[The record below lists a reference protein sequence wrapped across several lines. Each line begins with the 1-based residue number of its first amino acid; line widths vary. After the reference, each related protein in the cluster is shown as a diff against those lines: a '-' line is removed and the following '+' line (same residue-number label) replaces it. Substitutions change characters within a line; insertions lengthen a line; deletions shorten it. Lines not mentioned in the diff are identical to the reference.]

1 MSDKIRKIGDPVL
14 RQKTEEVT
22 EFNQDLSNLIQEMT
36 TAMREARGIGLA
48 ANQIGVSKAVCIVD
62 VTAGLL
68 TPKVYVNPKILSGDN
83 PTDFDEGCLSIPGVT
98 GVTRRYRRVELEY
111 QDLQGNKITEELF
124 DMWAIAIQHEVDHLN
139 GKLYPDKMSKIKRK
153 VLLDKYERKQ
163 NGGN

>member
-1 MSDKIRKIGDPVL
+1 
-14 RQKTEEVT
+14 
-22 EFNQDLSNLIQEMT
+22 MT

>member
-1 MSDKIRKIGDPVL
+1 
-14 RQKTEEVT
+14 
-22 EFNQDLSNLIQEMT
+22 
-36 TAMREARGIGLA
+36 MREARGIGLA

-68 TPKVYVNPKILSGDN
+68 TPKVYVNPKILSGDS